1 MPARVAQGIVIRGG
15 VFEPAFTSNFSV
27 VQHRRILSMSSKR
40 ILVVM
45 IAVLV
50 TLTATLSFAADQPA
64 KTKKTAAAKTE
75 KAEATKEKE
84 AEKAPRLTIVEP
96 VKDYGTIAKGE
107 KLDWSFLVKNTGDTD
122 LQIIAA
128 KPGCGCTVAD
138 FDKVIKPG
146 ETGKV
151 TAHVDTTAFA
161 GPIAKT
167 VTLETN
173 DPTTPTSQLT
183 IHAVVKP
190 YVEAFPAGFV
200 RFNLLQG
207 DADTQSVMLYSEED
221 EPFQVTK
228 VELPIDPKT
237 NEPVKWVKVTYD
249 KVAEADKAPNVG
261 RPGQDQY
268 KVNITVG
275 GADSNVGALAE
286 KIHIFT
292 NSKHQPEYPVSIS
305 GVIRPTFRVEPSV
318 LNFGEVTPNDVAAT
332 RMVMLHS
339 NNLKAPESF
348 LVSKAESSVPAL
360 VTTSVK
366 PGANKGEFEVTLQI
380 AKTANPGDVDGTVTI
395 YTNDKV
401 NPIVTVPMKATIKA
415 VTPAAAAS
423 K

>member
-1 MPARVAQGIVIRGG
+1 
-15 VFEPAFTSNFSV
+15 
-27 VQHRRILSMSSKR
+27 MSSKR

-50 TLTATLSFAADQPA
+50 ALTASLSFAADQPA
-64 KTKKTAAAKTE
+64 KAKKTAAPAAK
-75 KAEATKEKE
+75 KAEAAKE

-107 KLDWSFLVKNTGDTD
+107 KLDWSFVVKNTGDSD

-151 TAHVDTTAFA
+151 TAHVDTAAFA

-207 DADTQSVMLYSEED
+207 DADTQSVMIYSEED
-221 EPFQVTK
+221 DPFQVTK
-228 VELPIDPKT
+228 VQLPIDPTT

-249 KVAEADKAPNVG
+249 KVADADKAPNVG

-275 GADSNVGALAE
+275 GPDARVGAIAE
-286 KIHIFT
+286 KVQIVT
-292 NSKHQPEYPVSIS
+292 NSKHQPEYPIS
-305 GVIRPTFRVEPSV
+305 VTGVVRPTLRVEPTM
-318 LNFGEVTPNDVAAT
+318 LNFGEVTPTDVAAT

-339 NNLKAPESF
+339 NNLKTPESF
-348 LVSKAESSVPAL
+348 VVSKAESSVPAL

-366 PGANKGEFEVTLQI
+366 PGANKGEYEVTLQI
-380 AKTANPGDVDGTVTI
+380 AKDAKPGDVNGSVTI
-395 YTNDKV
+395 YTNDKI
-401 NPIVTVPMKATIKA
+401 NPIITVPMKATIKA
-415 VTPAAAAS
+415 AAPAAVSS

>member
-1 MPARVAQGIVIRGG
+1 
-15 VFEPAFTSNFSV
+15 
-27 VQHRRILSMSSKR
+27 MSSKR

-50 TLTATLSFAADQPA
+50 ALTASLSFAADQPA
-64 KTKKTAAAKTE
+64 KAKKTAAPAAK
-75 KAEATKEKE
+75 KPEAAKET
-84 AEKAPRLTIVEP
+84 AKAPRLTIVEP
-96 VKDYGTIAKGE
+96 VKDYGTIPKGE

-183 IHAVVKP
+183 IHAIVKP

-228 VELPIDPKT
+228 VELPIDPTT
-237 NEPVKWVKVTYD
+237 NEPVKWVKTTFE

-268 KVNITVG
+268 KVNIAVG
-275 GADSNVGALAE
+275 GPDAHVGALAD
-286 KIHIFT
+286 KVHIYT
-292 NSKHQPEYPVSIS
+292 NSKHQPDYFVSIS
-305 GVIRPTFRVEPSV
+305 GVIRPTLRVEPSM

-348 LVSKAESSVPAL
+348 VVSKAESSVPAL

-366 PGANKGEFEVTLQI
+366 PGANKGDYEVTLQI
-380 AKTANPGDVDGTVTI
+380 AKDAKPGDVDGAVTI
-395 YTNDKV
+395 YTNDKI
-401 NPIVTVPMKATIKA
+401 NPVITVPMKATIKA
-415 VTPAAAAS
+415 IPPAVSS

>member
-1 MPARVAQGIVIRGG
+1 
-15 VFEPAFTSNFSV
+15 
-27 VQHRRILSMSSKR
+27 MSSKR

-45 IAVLV
+45 IAVLAA
-50 TLTATLSFAADQPA
+50 LTATLSFAADQPA
-64 KTKKTAAAKTE
+64 KAKKTAAAQSK
-75 KAEATKEKE
+75 KAE

-107 KLDWSFLVKNTGDTD
+107 KLDWSFVVKNTGDSD

-183 IHAVVKP
+183 IHAIVKP

-207 DADTQSVMLYSEED
+207 EADTQSVMLYSEED

-228 VELPIDPKT
+228 VELPIDPAT
-237 NEPVKWVKVTYD
+237 NEPVKWVTTTFE

-275 GADSNVGALAE
+275 GANARVGALAD
-286 KIHIFT
+286 KVHIYT
-292 NSKHQPEYPVSIS
+292 NSKHQPDYFVSIS
-305 GVIRPTFRVEPSV
+305 GVVRPTLRVEPSM
-318 LNFGEVTPNDVAAT
+318 LNFGEVTPNDVSAT

-339 NNLKAPESF
+339 NNLKAPELF
-348 LVSKAESSVPAL
+348 VVSKAESSVRAI
-360 VTTSVK
+360 TTSVK
-366 PGANKGEFEVTLQI
+366 PGANKGEYEVTLQI
-380 AKTANPGDVDGTVTI
+380 AKDAKPGDVDGAVMI
-395 YTNDKV
+395 YTNDKI
-401 NPIVTVPMKATIKA
+401 NPVITVPMKATIKA
-415 VTPAAAAS
+415 ATPAAVSS

>member
-1 MPARVAQGIVIRGG
+1 
-15 VFEPAFTSNFSV
+15 
-27 VQHRRILSMSSKR
+27 MSSKR
-40 ILVVM
+40 ILVIM

-50 TLTATLSFAADQPA
+50 ALTASLTFAADQPA
-64 KTKKTAAAKTE
+64 KAKKTAAPAAK
-75 KAEATKEKE
+75 KAEAAKE

-107 KLDWSFLVKNTGDTD
+107 KLDWSFLVKNTGDSD

-183 IHAVVKP
+183 IHAIVKP

-207 DADTQSVMLYSEED
+207 EADTQSVMLYSEED

-228 VELPIDPKT
+228 VDLPIDPAT
-237 NEPVKWVKVTYD
+237 NEPLKWIKVTYD

-275 GADSNVGALAE
+275 GADAIVGALGE

-292 NSKHQPEYPVSIS
+292 NSKHQPEYPVSIA
-305 GVIRPTFRVEPSV
+305 GVIRPTLRVEPSI

-348 LVSKAESSVPAL
+348 VVSKAETSVPAL
-360 VTTSVK
+360 VTASVK
-366 PGANKGEFEVTLQI
+366 PSANKGEYEVTLQI
-380 AKTANPGDVDGTVTI
+380 AKDAKPGDIDGAVTI
-395 YTNDKV
+395 YTNDKI
-401 NPIVTVPMKATIKA
+401 NPIITVPMKATIKA
-415 VTPAAAAS
+415 AAPAAVSS

>member
-1 MPARVAQGIVIRGG
+1 
-15 VFEPAFTSNFSV
+15 
-27 VQHRRILSMSSKR
+27 MSSKR

-45 IAVLV
+45 IAVLA
-50 TLTATLSFAADQPA
+50 TLTASLSFAADQPA
-64 KTKKTAAAKTE
+64 KAKKTAAPVAK
-75 KAEATKEKE
+75 KAEAAKE

-107 KLDWSFLVKNTGDTD
+107 KLDWSFLVKNTGDSD

-146 ETGKV
+146 QTGKV
-151 TAHVDTTAFA
+151 TAHVDTTTFA

-183 IHAVVKP
+183 IHAIVKP

-207 DADTQSVMLYSEED
+207 EADSQSVMLYSEED

-228 VELPIDPKT
+228 VEVPVDPTT
-237 NEPVKWVKVTYD
+237 NEPVKWVKTSFE

-268 KVNITVG
+268 KVNILVG
-275 GADSNVGALAE
+275 GPDARIGALAD
-286 KIHIFT
+286 KVHIYT
-292 NSKHQPEYPVSIS
+292 NSKHQPDYFVSIS
-305 GVIRPTFRVEPSV
+305 GVVRPTLRVEPSI

-348 LVSKAESSVPAL
+348 VVSKAESSVPAL

-380 AKTANPGDVDGTVTI
+380 AKDAKPGDVDGAVTI
-395 YTNDKV
+395 YTNDKI
-401 NPIVTVPMKATIKA
+401 NPIITVPMKATIKA
-415 VTPAAAAS
+415 ATPAAVSS

>member
-1 MPARVAQGIVIRGG
+1 
-15 VFEPAFTSNFSV
+15 
-27 VQHRRILSMSSKR
+27 MSSKR

-45 IAVLV
+45 IAVL
-50 TLTATLSFAADQPA
+50 TASFTFAAEQPA
-64 KTKKTAAAKTE
+64 KAKKTAAPAPATK
-75 KAEATKEKE
+75 KAEAAKE
-84 AEKAPRLTIVEP
+84 AKEADKAPRLTIVEP

-107 KLDWSFLVKNTGDTD
+107 KLDWSFVVKNTGDSD

-183 IHAVVKP
+183 IHAIVKP

-228 VELPIDPKT
+228 VEVPIDPET
-237 NEPVKWVKVTYD
+237 NEPVKWVKTTFE

-268 KVNITVG
+268 KVNIMVG
-275 GADSNVGALAE
+275 GPNAHVGALAD
-286 KIHIFT
+286 KVHIYT
-292 NSKHQPEYPVSIS
+292 NSKHQPDYFVSIS
-305 GVIRPTFRVEPSV
+305 GVIRPTLRVEPSV

-339 NNLKAPESF
+339 NNLKTPESF
-348 LVSKAESSVPAL
+348 VVSKAESSVPAL

-366 PGANKGEFEVTLQI
+366 PGANKGEYEVTLQI
-380 AKTANPGDVDGTVTI
+380 AKDAKPGDVDGAVTI

-401 NPIVTVPMKATIKA
+401 NPVITVPMKATIKA
-415 VTPAAAAS
+415 ATPAAVSS